1 MPILLAAPG
10 SPEGSVTVQGMSL
23 VAEPC
28 ALSQVVLWK
37 IFNVDVQQTVSDTC
51 FCFKEQV
58 FLCVYVKFPFEVFL
72 KKKYPLIPLI
82 RVDTK

>member
-1 MPILLAAPG
+1 M
-10 SPEGSVTVQGMSL
+10 TVQGMSL

-28 ALSQVVLWK
+28 ALSQGVLSK
-37 IFNVDVQQTVSDTC
+37 IFNMDVQQTVSDTC
-51 FCFKEQV
+51 FCVKEV

-82 RVDTK
+82 RIDTK